1 MVILLMGVTG
11 SGKTTVGQALA
22 ESLRWP
28 FIDADDFH
36 PPSNVAKMRAGIP
49 LDDADRAPWL
59 AALRTHIVGWLN
71 SEANVVLA
79 CSALKQAYRDEV
91 VVSPDVR
98 LVYLRGSSELITARL
113 RERHGHYMD
122 PNLLSSQFAT
132 LEEPR
137 DALVVDVD
145 TSVDEIVKQIR
156 KGVRVPRQIVDQ
168 T

>member
-11 SGKTTVGQALA
+11 SGKTTVGRALA
-22 ESLRWP
+22 ESLRWQ

-59 AALRTHIVGWLN
+59 AALRTHIVGWLS

-98 LVYLRGSSELITARL
+98 LVYLRGSSQLITARL

-156 KGVRVPRQIVDQ
+156 KGVRVPR
-168 T
+168 

>member
-22 ESLRWP
+22 ESLRWQ

-71 SEANVVLA
+71 LEANVVLA

-98 LVYLRGSSELITARL
+98 LVYLRGSSQLITARL

-156 KGVRVPRQIVDQ
+156 KGVRVPR
-168 T
+168 

>member
-1 MVILLMGVTG
+1 MVVLLMGVTG
-11 SGKTTVGQALA
+11 SGKTTIGQALA
-22 ESLRWP
+22 ESLHWQ

-36 PPSNVAKMRAGIP
+36 PSSNVAKMRAGIP
-49 LDDADRAPWL
+49 LNDADRAPWL

-98 LVYLRGSSELITARL
+98 VVYLRGSGELITARL
-113 RERHGHYMD
+113 KERHGHYMD

-145 TSVDEIVKQIR
+145 ASVDEMVKQIR
-156 KGVRVPRQIVDQ
+156 KGVGVPR
-168 T
+168 

>member
-1 MVILLMGVTG
+1 MTG
-11 SGKTTVGQALA
+11 SGKTTVGRALA
-22 ESLRWP
+22 ESLRWQ

-59 AALRTHIVGWLN
+59 AALRTHIVGWLS

-98 LVYLRGSSELITARL
+98 LVYLRGSSQLITARL

-156 KGVRVPRQIVDQ
+156 KGVRVPR
-168 T
+168 

>member
-22 ESLRWP
+22 ESLRWQ

-59 AALRTHIVGWLN
+59 AALRTHIVGWLS
-71 SEANVVLA
+71 SETNVVLA

-98 LVYLRGSSELITARL
+98 LVYLRGSSQLITARL

-156 KGVRVPRQIVDQ
+156 KGVRVPR
-168 T
+168 

>member
-11 SGKTTVGQALA
+11 SGKTTVGRALA
-22 ESLRWP
+22 ESLRWQ

-59 AALRTHIVGWLN
+59 AALRTHIVGWLS

-98 LVYLRGSSELITARL
+98 LVYLRGSSQLITARL

-122 PNLLSSQFAT
+122 RNLLSSQFAT

-137 DALVVDVD
+137 DAIVVEVD
-145 TSVDEIVKQIR
+145 ASVDEIVKQIQ
-156 KGVRVPRQIVDQ
+156 KGVGVPR
-168 T
+168 

>member
-11 SGKTTVGQALA
+11 SGKTTVGRALA
-22 ESLRWP
+22 ESLRWQ

-59 AALRTHIVGWLN
+59 AALRTHIVGWLS

-98 LVYLRGSSELITARL
+98 LVYLRGSSQLITARL

-145 TSVDEIVKQIR
+145 TSVDEIVKQIQ
-156 KGVRVPRQIVDQ
+156 KGVGVPR
-168 T
+168 

>member
-11 SGKTTVGQALA
+11 SGKTTVGRALA
-22 ESLRWP
+22 ESLRWQ

-59 AALRTHIVGWLN
+59 AALRTHIVVWLS

-98 LVYLRGSSELITARL
+98 LVYLRGSSQLITARL

-156 KGVRVPRQIVDQ
+156 KGVRVPR
-168 T
+168 

>member
-1 MVILLMGVTG
+1 MVIFLMGVTG

-22 ESLRWP
+22 ESLHWQ

-79 CSALKQAYRDEV
+79 CSALKQAYRDEL

-98 LVYLRGSSELITARL
+98 VVYLRGSSELITARL
-113 RERHGHYMD
+113 KERHGHYMD

-137 DALVVDVD
+137 DTLVVDVD

-156 KGVRVPRQIVDQ
+156 KGVGVPR
-168 T
+168 

>member
-1 MVILLMGVTG
+1 MVVLLMGVTG

-22 ESLRWP
+22 ESLRWQ

-59 AALRTHIVGWLN
+59 AALRTHIVGWLS

-98 LVYLRGSSELITARL
+98 LVYLRGSSQLITARL

-156 KGVRVPRQIVDQ
+156 KGVRVPR
-168 T
+168 

>member
-156 KGVRVPRQIVDQ
+156 KGVRVPR
-168 T
+168 